1 MKRTVLITLLAMIC
15 GQYSIASNH
24 SVFDDFAKDFE
35 AAVKNVESRNFT
47 DAIKTFDF
55 LANEGLPEAQFNLS
69 LLYYSGLG
77 APKNAYQSR
86 F

>member
-1 MKRTVLITLLAMIC
+1 MIC

-47 DAIKTFDF
+47 EAIKTFDF
-55 LANEGLPEAQFNLS
+55 LANEGLPEAQINSS
-69 LLYYSGLG
+69 LHYYNGLG
-77 APKNAYQSR
+77 TPRNC
-86 F
+86 